1 MKNTLIKLLGGVTQT
16 DHDARMSALEHRL
29 HIVKMRVSGRDR
41 TIKYLTDSLA
51 QIADC
56 ETPGADVPEVLR
68 RLARI
73 AAAAVVTVPLD
84 VEGVDRG

>member
-1 MKNTLIKLLGGVTQT
+1 MKNTLIKLLGGVTQA

-41 TIKYLTDSLA
+41 TIKYLIDSLA

-56 ETPGADVPEVLR
+56 ETPGSNATVR
-68 RLARI
+68 RMARI